1 MANYMLP
8 ISMKSQFNGGALKS
22 GVLKNGATYLDIPN
36 GAIATNSYTL
46 ETDYGYGASVAD
58 PNVFVFGRPAA
69 LTDKAYVADLSMVPE
84 ATDAN
89 GNIYRLGADTTNL
102 TLKGATK
109 VPARFRELF
118 MEDTLELGDTNFAST
133 PTVGQFAV
141 LTVGA
146 TTLTPA
152 TVKPGT
158 GFTVKVL
165 RKLQLNSGLQKSGD
179 RYLCVVVQL

>member
-8 ISMKSQFNGGALKS
+8 VSMKSQFNGAALKS
-22 GVLKNGATYLDIPN
+22 GVLKSGTTYLDIPN
-36 GAIATNSYTL
+36 GAVATMSYTL
-46 ETDYGYGASVAD
+46 ESDYGYGASVQD
-58 PNVFVFGRPAA
+58 PNVFVFAKPAA
-69 LTDKAYVADLSMVPE
+69 LTDKAYIADLSMVPE
-84 ATDAN
+84 ASDAS

-109 VPARFRELF
+109 VPARFREAF
-118 MEDTLELGDTNFAST
+118 IDDVVELGDSNFGAT

-146 TTLTPA
+146 TTLANAATKPA
-152 TVKPGT
+152 T